1 MYLFYNYCLFL
12 KVCYNFYI
20 KENHLERKLS
30 IMNKIKNKIKSYLT
44 NNIILFKL
52 NFSFLIVGI
61 FFLYLSYPNS
71 NNIRANIG
79 TVFLVLWFFFSTISD
94 PKKRDIIL
102 IEFSKLVFFLLL
114 GCILLIYFVKTPNY
128 NSTIWGDILASL
140 GTLALC
146 FYFISC
152 LISILKIIRVIT
164 SKIYI
169 GLFNPSANNSP
180 IKILFEHISAILIA
194 VSGFLVTLISVINS
208 VKTIINTIIS

>member
-1 MYLFYNYCLFL
+1 
-12 KVCYNFYI
+12 
-20 KENHLERKLS
+20 
-30 IMNKIKNKIKSYLT
+30 MNKIKNIIKSYLT

-52 NFSFLIVGI
+52 NFSLLIVGI

-79 TVFLVLWFFFSTISD
+79 TILLMLWFFFSTLSD
-94 PKKRDIIL
+94 PKKREIIL
-102 IEFSKLVFFLLL
+102 IEFGKLIFFLLI
-114 GCILLIYFVKTPNY
+114 GCFLLIYFIKTSNN
-128 NSTIWGDILASL
+128 NSTIWGDLLASL

-152 LISILKIIRVIT
+152 LISILKSIRVIT
-164 SKIYI
+164 NKTYI

-194 VSGFLVTLISVINS
+194 VSGFLVTLISIINS